1 LKRVGFLLALVAA
14 GGVARAAVSQPQS
27 QPGDAPHAAREGETK
42 TRTRTTKTGKG
53 DKSAKAA
60 PGTPGLPADRLE
72 ALRLALVSADDAA
85 AIEAASTLGASGAPG
100 AAEPLCEV
108 LAAGAA
114 PARLQAVLDALGKLG
129 EAHLLRADQTTLD
142 ALSLYTGHR
151 APDVRRRAIKALGTI
166 NDARVTPP
174 LLERLGDAASDVRAA
189 AAEALAAR
197 HENKAAHR
205 MFALLS
211 MGDAGVAGPLAA
223 LATPDMVPRIAELIG
238 TVDDG
243 VIADALGDSVKRPDV
258 PDKLRIDVLRTIGG
272 LSGAVATT
280 ALVDY
285 VASVPAKEDRAS
297 KKEAQK
303 LLDQRGA
310 SQ

>member
-1 LKRVGFLLALVAA
+1 VAA
-14 GGVARAAVSQPQS
+14 GGVARAAVSHSAAPPQPQLE
-27 QPGDAPHAAREGETK
+27 DAPHAARKSKASKGE
-42 TRTRTTKTGKG
+42 RASRPG
-53 DKSAKAA
+53 A
-60 PGTPGLPADRLE
+60 PVLATDRVE
-72 ALRLALVSADDAA
+72 ALRLALVGADDAA
-85 AIEAASTLGASGAPG
+85 AIEAAATLGASGAPG

-114 PARLQAVLDALGKLG
+114 PARLQAVLDAMTKLG
-129 EAHLLRADQTTLD
+129 EAHQLRADQTTLD
-142 ALSLYTGHR
+142 ALSLYSGHR
-151 APDVRRRAIKALGTI
+151 APDVRRRALKALGTV
-166 NDARVTPP
+166 NDARATPP

-197 HENKAAHR
+197 HEGKAAPR

-223 LATPDMVPRIAELIG
+223 LATPDMVPRIAELTG
-238 TVDDG
+238 TIDDG
-243 VIADALGDSVKRPDV
+243 VIADALGDYVKRTDV

-303 LLDQRGA
+303 LLDQRSA

>member
-1 LKRVGFLLALVAA
+1 LE
-14 GGVARAAVSQPQS
+14 
-27 QPGDAPHAAREGETK
+27 DAPHAARK
-42 TRTRTTKTGKG
+42 SRAAKG
-53 DKSAKAA
+53 DKATRGERASKPGA
-60 PGTPGLPADRLE
+60 PALAADRVE

-85 AIEAASTLGASGAPG
+85 AIEAAATLGASGSPG

-114 PARLQAVLDALGKLG
+114 PERLQAVLDALAKLG
-129 EAHLLRADQTTLD
+129 EAHQLRADQTTLD
-142 ALSLYTGHR
+142 ALSLYSGHR
-151 APDVRRRAIKALGTI
+151 APDVRRRALKALGTV
-166 NDARVTPP
+166 NDPRATPP

-197 HENKAAHR
+197 HEGKAAPR
-205 MFALLS
+205 MFALLA

-223 LATPDMVPRIAELIG
+223 LATPDMVPLIAELTG
-238 TVDDG
+238 TIDDG
-243 VIADALGDSVKRPDV
+243 VIADALGDYVKRADV

-303 LLDQRGA
+303 LLDQRSA

>member
-1 LKRVGFLLALVAA
+1 ME
-14 GGVARAAVSQPQS
+14 
-27 QPGDAPHAAREGETK
+27 DAPHAARK
-42 TRTRTTKTGKG
+42 SRAAKG
-53 DKSAKAA
+53 DKATRGERASKPGA
-60 PGTPGLPADRLE
+60 PALAADRVE

-85 AIEAASTLGASGAPG
+85 AIEAAATLGASGSPG

-114 PARLQAVLDALGKLG
+114 PERLQAVLDALAKLG
-129 EAHLLRADQTTLD
+129 EAHQLRADQTTLD
-142 ALSLYTGHR
+142 ALSLYSGHR
-151 APDVRRRAIKALGTI
+151 APDVRRRALKALGTV
-166 NDARVTPP
+166 NDPRATPP

-197 HENKAAHR
+197 HEGKAAPR
-205 MFALLS
+205 MFALLA

-223 LATPDMVPRIAELIG
+223 LATPDMVPRIAELTG
-238 TVDDG
+238 TIDDG
-243 VIADALGDSVKRPDV
+243 VIADALGDYVKRADV

-303 LLDQRGA
+303 LLDQRSA

>member
-1 LKRVGFLLALVAA
+1 MKRVGVFLALVAA
-14 GGVARAAVSQPQS
+14 GGVARAARRSKPQS
-27 QPGDAPHAAREGETK
+27 QTKSGDAPHAAH
-42 TRTRTTKTGKG
+42 
-53 DKSAKAA
+53 KSRSKAAKADKAA
-60 PGTPGLPADRLE
+60 PGTPVLPPERVE
-72 ALRLALVSADDAA
+72 ALRVALVGADDTA
-85 AIEAASTLGASGAPG
+85 AIEAAATLGASGAPA

-129 EAHLLRADQTTLD
+129 AAHVLRADQTTLD
-142 ALSLYTGHR
+142 ALELYSGHR
-151 APDVRRRAIKALGTI
+151 SPDIRRRAIKALGTV
-166 NDARVTPP
+166 NDPRATPV

-197 HENKAAHR
+197 HETKAAQR
-205 MFALLS
+205 MFALLA

-223 LATPDMVPRIAELIG
+223 LATPDMVPRIAELNG
-238 TVDDG
+238 TIEDG
-243 VIADALGDSVKRPDV
+243 VIADALGDYVKRADV

-285 VASVPAKEDRAS
+285 VASVPAKDDRAS

>member
-1 LKRVGFLLALVAA
+1 VLLAA
-14 GGVARAAVSQPQS
+14 GGVARAASSEAPPQS
-27 QPGDAPHAAREGETK
+27 GEVAHATHK
-42 TRTRTTKTGKG
+42 SKSKG
-53 DKSAKAA
+53 AKADKAA
-60 PGTPGLPADRLE
+60 PGAPVLPPERVE
-72 ALRLALVSADDAA
+72 ASRLALVGADDSA
-85 AIEAASTLGASGAPG
+85 AIEAAGTLGGSGLAA

-108 LAAGAA
+108 LAAGAT
-114 PARLQAVLDALGKLG
+114 PARLQAVLDALARLG
-129 EAHLLRADQTTLD
+129 AAHALRADQTTLD
-142 ALSLYTGHR
+142 ALELYSGHR
-151 APDVRRRAIKALGTI
+151 SPDIRRRAVKALGTV
-166 NDARVTPP
+166 NDPRATPV

-197 HENKAAHR
+197 HETKATRR
-205 MFALLS
+205 MFALLA

-223 LATPDMVPRIAELIG
+223 LATPDLVPRIAELNG
-238 TVDDG
+238 TIEDG
-243 VIADALGDSVKRPDV
+243 VIADALGEYAKRSDV

-272 LSGAVATT
+272 LSGAGATT

-285 VASVPAKEDRAS
+285 IASVPAKDDRAS

>member
-1 LKRVGFLLALVAA
+1 LKRAGLVFALMVAA
-14 GGVARAAVSQPQS
+14 GGGARAGASQS
-27 QPGDAPHAAREGETK
+27 EDAPRAAHK
-42 TRTRTTKTGKG
+42 
-53 DKSAKAA
+53 AKAKGA
-60 PGTPGLPADRLE
+60 TAAKGAAASPGLPADRLE
-72 ALRLALVSADDAA
+72 TLRLALVGADDAA
-85 AIEAASTLGASGAPG
+85 AIEAAGTLGASGAPA

-114 PARLQAVLDALGKLG
+114 PARLQAVLDALAKLG
-129 EAHLLRADQTTLD
+129 EAHALRADQTTLD
-142 ALSLYTGHR
+142 ALALYTGHR
-151 APDVRRRAIKALGTI
+151 APDVRRRAIKALGTV
-166 NDARVTPP
+166 NDPRAIPP
-174 LLERLGDAASDVRAA
+174 LLDRLGDAASDVRAA

-197 HENKAAHR
+197 HEGKAARR
-205 MFALLS
+205 MFALLA

-223 LATPDMVPRIAELIG
+223 LATPDMVPQIAELAG
-238 TVDDG
+238 TIDDG
-243 VIADALGDSVKRPDV
+243 AVADALGDYVRRSDV

-285 VASVPAKEDRAS
+285 IASVPAKDDRAS
-297 KKEAQK
+297 KKAAQK

>member
-1 LKRVGFLLALVAA
+1 VAA
-14 GGVARAAVSQPQS
+14 GGVARATASQSPAPSQPQLE
-27 QPGDAPHAAREGETK
+27 DAPHAARKSKGARGDK
-42 TRTRTTKTGKG
+42 AGKG
-53 DKSAKAA
+53 DRASR
-60 PGTPGLPADRLE
+60 PGTPVLAADRVE
-72 ALRLALVSADDAA
+72 ALRLALVGADDDA
-85 AIEAASTLGASGAPG
+85 AIEAAATLSASGAPG

-114 PARLQAVLDALGKLG
+114 PARLQAVLDAMAKLG
-129 EAHLLRADQTTLD
+129 EAHQLRADQTTLD
-142 ALSLYTGHR
+142 ALSLYSGHR
-151 APDVRRRAIKALGTI
+151 APDVRRRALKALGTV
-166 NDARVTPP
+166 NDPRATPP
-174 LLERLGDAASDVRAA
+174 LLEALGDAASDVRAA

-197 HENKAAHR
+197 HEGRAARR

-223 LATPDMVPRIAELIG
+223 LATPDMVPQIAELTG
-238 TVDDG
+238 TIDDG
-243 VIADALGDSVKRPDV
+243 VIADALGDYVKRADV

-303 LLDQRGA
+303 LLDQRSA

>member
-1 LKRVGFLLALVAA
+1 LKRVGFFLALLSA
-14 GGVARAAVSQPQS
+14 GGAARAAAPEPTSQPQA
-27 QPGDAPHAAREGETK
+27 GDAPHAAH
-42 TRTRTTKTGKG
+42 
-53 DKSAKAA
+53 KSKSKAAKADKA
-60 PGTPGLPADRLE
+60 AAGTPALPAARVE
-72 ALRLALVSADDAA
+72 ALRLALVGADDTA
-85 AIEAASTLGASGAPG
+85 AIEAAATLGASGASA

-129 EAHLLRADQTTLD
+129 DAHLLRGDQSTLD
-142 ALSLYTGHR
+142 ALELYSGHR
-151 APDVRRRAIKALGTI
+151 APDIRRRAIKALGTI
-166 NDARVTPP
+166 DDPRATPA
-174 LLERLGDAASDVRAA
+174 LLDRLGDAASDVRATA
-189 AAEALAAR
+189 AQALAAR
-197 HENKAAHR
+197 HETKASHR
-205 MFALLS
+205 MFALLA

-223 LATPDMVPRIAELIG
+223 LATPDMVPRIAELNG
-238 TVDDG
+238 TIEDG
-243 VIADALGDSVKRPDV
+243 VIADALGDYVKRPDV
-258 PDKLRIDVLRTIGG
+258 PDKLRVDVLRTIGG

-310 SQ
+310 AQ

>member
-1 LKRVGFLLALVAA
+1 LKRVGVFLALMAA
-14 GGVARAAVSQPQS
+14 GGVARAATAASESQAQTQS
-27 QPGDAPHAAREGETK
+27 GDTPHAAHRS
-42 TRTRTTKTGKG
+42 RNRA
-53 DKSAKAA
+53 AKADKVS
-60 PGTPGLPADRLE
+60 PGAPGLPADRVE
-72 ALRLALVSADDAA
+72 ALRLALVGADEEA
-85 AIEAASTLGASGAPG
+85 AIEAAATLGASGAPA

-129 EAHLLRADQTTLD
+129 DAHLLRADQTTLD
-142 ALSLYTGHR
+142 ALELYSGHR
-151 APDVRRRAIKALGTI
+151 APDIRRRAIKALGTV
-166 NDARVTPP
+166 NDPRATPA
-174 LLERLGDAASDVRAA
+174 LLDRLGDAASDVRAA

-197 HENKAAHR
+197 HETKAAQR
-205 MFALLS
+205 MFALLA
-211 MGDAGVAGPLAA
+211 MGDAGVAGPLAT
-223 LATPDMVPRIAELIG
+223 LATADMVPRIAELNG
-238 TVDDG
+238 TIEDS
-243 VIADALGDSVKRPDV
+243 VIADALGDYVKRADV

-285 VASVPAKEDRAS
+285 IASVPAKEDRAS

>member
-1 LKRVGFLLALVAA
+1 LKRVGVFLALMAA
-14 GGVARAAVSQPQS
+14 GGVARAAAPDSKPPESQPQS
-27 QPGDAPHAAREGETK
+27 DAAPRA
-42 TRTRTTKTGKG
+42 TR
-53 DKSAKAA
+53 KSKSKAAKADRA
-60 PGTPGLPADRLE
+60 APGLPADQLE
-72 ALRLALVSADDAA
+72 ALRLALVGADDAA
-85 AIEAASTLGASGAPG
+85 AIEAAATLGASGAPA

-114 PARLQAVLDALGKLG
+114 PVRLQAVLDALGKLG
-129 EAHLLRADQTTLD
+129 EAHLLRTDQTTLD
-142 ALSLYTGHR
+142 ALELYSGHR
-151 APDVRRRAIKALGTI
+151 APDIRRRAIKALGAV
-166 NDARVTPP
+166 NDPRATTA
-174 LLERLGDAASDVRAA
+174 LLDRLGDAASDVRAA
-189 AAEALAAR
+189 AAQALAGR
-197 HENKAAHR
+197 HEGKAAHR
-205 MFALLS
+205 MFALLA

-223 LATPDMVPRIAELIG
+223 LATPDMVPRIAELNG
-238 TVDDG
+238 TIDDG
-243 VIADALGDSVKRPDV
+243 IIADALGDYVKRPDV
-258 PDKLRIDVLRTIGG
+258 PDRLRIDVLRTIGG

>member
-1 LKRVGFLLALVAA
+1 LKRVGFFLALMAA
-14 GGVARAAVSQPQS
+14 GGVARAAAPDLKPPQS
-27 QPGDAPHAAREGETK
+27 DAASHAAR
-42 TRTRTTKTGKG
+42 
-53 DKSAKAA
+53 KSKSKAAKADKAA
-60 PGTPGLPADRLE
+60 PGTPVLPADRVE
-72 ALRLALVSADDAA
+72 SLRLALAGADDAA
-85 AIEAASTLGASGAPG
+85 AAEAAATRGASGAP
-100 AAEPLCEV
+100 AAVEPLCEV

-114 PARLQAVLDALGKLG
+114 PARLQAVLDALGQLG
-129 EAHLLRADQTTLD
+129 AAHLLRADQATLD
-142 ALSLYTGHR
+142 ALELYSGHR
-151 APDVRRRAIKALGTI
+151 APDVRRRAIKALGSV
-166 NDARVTPP
+166 NDPRATAS
-174 LLERLGDAASDVRAA
+174 LLDRLGDAASDVRAA

-197 HENKAAHR
+197 HETKAAHQ
-205 MFALLS
+205 MFALLA

-223 LATPDMVPRIAELIG
+223 LATPDMVPRIAELNG
-238 TVDDG
+238 TIDDG
-243 VIADALGDSVKRPDV
+243 VIADALGDYVKRPDV

-285 VASVPAKEDRAS
+285 IASVPAKEDRAS